1 MLALRQASGFS
12 RQTLIAAPVL
22 ACLLVGLLAVG
33 GANAEPLGVRPHYH
47 GFHVGSRHEA
57 GWRNRA
63 VVSRGF
69 TSGVVFNDR
78 AVYYGAPYGSSW
90 CAVPGGG
97 YALVPWVVASPQV
110 VVLPPVV
117 QPAEWLFGP
126 QALDR
131 FLGLDRNAGNPLA
144 ARPAVPGVL
153 PAAAGIPNAGAAQP
167 AGAAPPEPAA
177 AGAADPVR
185 PDIRQSNA
193 AARQRAGR
201 FLEFGDNLFGQQ
213 RYHESLQRYKSAAGA
228 APDLAEPHFRQ
239 AQALI
244 ATSRFDLAAAAF
256 RRGLALD
263 DDVRR
268 GGFQLD
274 NLYGDAQLAKHAHLE
289 ALAQAALNRPLE
301 SDPLFL
307 LGVFLFYDGQAER
320 SRAFFARAAEL
331 SGPDAAHLAPFL
343 EAMAAAPA
351 GL

>member
-1 MLALRQASGFS
+1 MLALRKAIGFS
-12 RQTLIAAPVL
+12 RQALLAAPVL
-22 ACLLVGLLAVG
+22 ACLQVGLLAVG
-33 GANAEPLGVRPHYH
+33 VANAEPLGVRPHYH

-69 TSGVVFNDR
+69 TSGFALDDR
-78 AVYYGAPYGSSW
+78 AVYYAAPYGNSW

-97 YALVPWVVASPQV
+97 YAFVPWVVAGPQV
-110 VVLPPVV
+110 VVVPPLV

-144 ARPAVPGVL
+144 ARPALPGVL
-153 PAAAGIPNAGAAQP
+153 PAAAIPNAGAAQP
-167 AGAAPPEPAA
+167 AGAAPNIP
-177 AGAADPVR
+177 GAADAAR
-185 PDIRQSNA
+185 PDVRQSNA

-201 FLEFGDNLFGQQ
+201 FLVFGDNLFGQQ
-213 RYHESLQRYKSAAGA
+213 RYHESLQRYKSAAAA

-244 ATSRFDLAAAAF
+244 ATSRFDLAATAF

-263 DDVRR
+263 DDLLR

-274 NLYGDAQLAKHAHLE
+274 DLYGDAQLAKHAHLE

-301 SDPLFL
+301 SEPLFL

-331 SGPDAAHLAPFL
+331 SEPHAAHLAPFL
-343 EAMAAAPA
+343 EALAAQPA
-351 GL
+351 DMDP